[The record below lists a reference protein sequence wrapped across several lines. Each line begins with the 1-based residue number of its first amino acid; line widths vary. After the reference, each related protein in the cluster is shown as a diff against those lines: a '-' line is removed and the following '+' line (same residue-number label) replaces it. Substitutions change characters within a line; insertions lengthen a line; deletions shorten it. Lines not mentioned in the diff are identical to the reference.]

1 MLKCALNWFFGEMKM
16 LKNREFLVQLLAVF
30 GLISC
35 LSLAGCGT
43 KGPLYIPEQRY
54 PQTKE
59 KSSAITPAANKHA
72 LRTNIHAA
80 SRAS

>member
-1 MLKCALNWFFGEMKM
+1 M
-16 LKNREFLVQLLAVF
+16 LKNKGNLAIFLAVF

-54 PQTKE
+54 PQGKE
-59 KSSAITPAANKHA
+59 KSKAEKPKDKASEAPTANKHA
-72 LRTNIHAA
+72 LRASIHAA
-80 SRAS
+80 SRASS

>member
-1 MLKCALNWFFGEMKM
+1 M
-16 LKNREFLVQLLAVF
+16 LKNKGNLAIFLAVF

-54 PQTKE
+54 PQVKE
-59 KSSAITPAANKHA
+59 KSKAEKPKDSTSEVPAANKHV
-72 LRTNIHAA
+72 LQTNIHAA
-80 SRAS
+80 SRASS